1 MKGLVQFLEFNCDR
15 FFVDKRLVFV
25 KAELWRED
33 EKIIGSKVTAQ
44 IVEDKTT
51 YTKEGTTNFG
61 EQFVVKVRGVDP
73 SSFAK
78 LKPLVTEVVISD
90 VERATVYGEYRN
102 NLSVIATV
110 KVVQ

>member
-15 FFVDKRLVFV
+15 FFADKRLVFV
-25 KAELWRED
+25 KADLWQEN
-33 EKIIGSKVTAQ
+33 EQIIGSKITGQ
-44 IVEDKTT
+44 IVDDKTA

-78 LKPLVTEVVISD
+78 LKPLGTEIIISD

-102 NLSVIATV
+102 SLSIIATV